1 MSDKYLID
9 KMEWLRS
16 LDPQNPEIDNPLDF
30 LQKSESTNSLSSDSA
45 YSSLESQLML
55 EKLSNNPLV
64 RERLEWQTMLS
75 SVLKGDIV
83 RSEKTKL
90 ANRKPD
96 EMLLDHTDLIWLE
109 LKAWLN
115 GRTIEDQRKS
125 LEYSKTT
132 SDEVFNEIL
141 SYRHDDSTNNDT
153 VLEEMKASFT
163 KQILQS
169 SWILEKFLQHER

>member
-1 MSDKYLID
+1 MKNKTADDYYTRGITSSGNEGEEEDFKVEGEYDDVEYDLDKVNSSMRSAIFGNNILTAANRSLHSIDDDGLVLMSDKYLID

-75 SVLKGDIV
+75 SVLKGDIAV
-83 RSEKTKL
+83 SYTH
-90 ANRKPD
+90 
-96 EMLLDHTDLIWLE
+96 LDVY
-109 LKAWLN
+109 K
-115 GRTIEDQRKS
+115 RQ
-125 LEYSKTT
+125 
-132 SDEVFNEIL
+132 V
-141 SYRHDDSTNNDT
+141 
-153 VLEEMKASFT
+153 
-163 KQILQS
+163 
-169 SWILEKFLQHER
+169 